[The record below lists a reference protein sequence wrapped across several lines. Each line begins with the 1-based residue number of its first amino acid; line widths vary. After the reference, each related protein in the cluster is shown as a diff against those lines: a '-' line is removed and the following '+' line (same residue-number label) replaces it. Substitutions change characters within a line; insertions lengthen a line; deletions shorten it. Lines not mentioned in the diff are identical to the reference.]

1 MILHNIRFV
10 FKSVLIQIAT
20 AAEIIGLIHTDVDN
34 ISGKSLAQR
43 CNHPCQQGLDFGI
56 TDIKNV
62 VNILVFV
69 FNRFP
74 HKILIN
80 MCKRLNTRYKLY
92 TKELCIAVD
101 FL

>member
-1 MILHNIRFV
+1 MLLHNIRFG
-10 FKSVLIQIAT
+10 FKPVLIQIAA
-20 AAEIIGLIHTDVDN
+20 AAEVIGFIHADMDN

-43 CNHPCQQGLDFGI
+43 CNHLCQQGLDFGI
-56 TDIKNV
+56 ADIKNV

-80 MCKRLNTRYKLY
+80 MCKRLNTRHQLYAEKLR
-92 TKELCIAVD
+92 IAVD